1 MKAEQSIFRSTFW
14 YSLPSFTKPVLI
26 ICLDWQITQ
35 NQSDKKTSQ
44 LLERSFLF
52 HQTCLFLWSYALHT
66 APTFL
71 CKESRQRYTK
81 NLLVFGFP
89 AEGGVP
95 PSIPPAIHRTFVIDV
110 GERDR
115 LRLLRG
121 QSPQGISK
129 GNPLRYAFG
138 SFSRKRKGTAGVG
151 CVTPQAE
158 PAPNF
163 TFFIKNL

>member
-1 MKAEQSIFRSTFW
+1 
-14 YSLPSFTKPVLI
+14 
-26 ICLDWQITQ
+26 
-35 NQSDKKTSQ
+35 
-44 LLERSFLF
+44 LF
-52 HQTCLFLWSYALHT
+52 HQTRLFLWSYALHT

-95 PSIPPAIHRTFVIDV
+95 PSIPPMIYLTFVIDK

-121 QSPQGISK
+121 QSPQGMSK

-151 CVTPQAE
+151 CVTPQAKSVPCPHFLLRKFSVITQYQLTRKCSILSIE
-158 PAPNF
+158 HSPILIFKQMCESACTQSTQSVQSSSPQ
-163 TFFIKNL
+163 